1 MSDLQLTPELKNEII
16 AAATAHGLSVEE
28 YLRTIINRD
37 KELVKKTLTPKEK
50 ARAFR
55 EWAENFP
62 SKNSSPL
69 SDEAIS
75 RESIYAERED
85 KQL

>member
-1 MSDLQLTPELKNEII
+1 MSDLQITQELKNEII
-16 AAATAHGLSVEE
+16 AAAMAQGLSVEE
-28 YLRTIINRD
+28 YLQSIIKRD
-37 KELVKKTLTPKEK
+37 KEQEKKMLSPREK

-62 SKNSSPL
+62 ARNSESL
-69 SDEAIS
+69 SDEAVS
-75 RESIYAERED
+75 RESIYAEREE

>member
-1 MSDLQLTPELKNEII
+1 MIDLQITPELKNEII
-16 AAATAHGLSVEE
+16 AAAMAQGLSVEE
-28 YLRTIINRD
+28 YLRTIINRNR
-37 KELVKKTLTPKEK
+37 EQVKKLLTPKEK
-50 ARAFR
+50 AKAFR

-62 SKNSSPL
+62 SKNTSPL

-75 RESIYAERED
+75 RENIYAERED

>member
-1 MSDLQLTPELKNEII
+1 MSDLQITPELKNEII
-16 AAATAHGLSVEE
+16 AAAAAYGLSVED

-37 KELVKKTLTPKEK
+37 NEPVRKSLTPKEK
-50 ARAFR
+50 AQAFR
-55 EWAENFP
+55 QWAENFP
-62 SKNSSPL
+62 VKNPSPL

-85 KQL
+85 KQR